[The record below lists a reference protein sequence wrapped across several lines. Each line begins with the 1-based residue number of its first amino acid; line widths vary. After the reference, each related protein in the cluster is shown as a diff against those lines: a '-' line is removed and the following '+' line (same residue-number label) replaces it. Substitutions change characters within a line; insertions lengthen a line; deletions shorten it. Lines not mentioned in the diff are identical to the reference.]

1 MAVIFDESD
10 INILDEMGNQ
20 LLDELGNTPPVA
32 PVKNP
37 TSWNP
42 QPMGFG
48 SVTQF
53 TGVNL
58 TTNLLTILTTQLGA
72 ALTTTG
78 AQVKGKNATNWTRTG
93 F

>member
-37 TSWNP
+37 TSWIP
-42 QPMGFG
+42 QSGYG
-48 SVTQF
+48 YVSSF
-53 TGVNL
+53 TGVSL
-58 TTNLLTILTTQLGA
+58 TTDLNATLTTQLGI

-78 AQVKGKNATNWTRTG
+78 NKITGKNPVIWRETG
-93 F
+93 A